1 MTAILMAALQTSLLL
16 TFALQ
21 GAALGLTAAA
31 SPGPFQ
37 TLLISESL
45 AGGWRRGA
53 PVAFAPLITDLPIIL
68 LTLFLLDQIPATFL
82 RGVSLAGGLFVLY
95 LAWGLW
101 RGWRSGSGGQDGG
114 RGPGDRERSAAQ
126 LTGLGRGVL
135 VNFLS
140 PGPYL
145 FWGLV
150 NGPILLAALRQ
161 SPLHGGAFVIGFYGI
176 FITGLLGLA
185 GIFHQARRLGPQV
198 VHALL
203 LASIL
208 ILVIFGAL
216 LLKQGIWG

>member
-1 MTAILMAALQTSLLL
+1 MQTSLLL
-16 TFALQ
+16 SLTLQ

-53 PVAFAPLITDLPIIL
+53 PVAFAPLVTDLPIIL
-68 LTLFLLDQIPATFL
+68 LTLFLLDQMPEAFL
-82 RGVSLAGGLFVLY
+82 RGISLAGGLFVLY
-95 LAWGLW
+95 LAWSLW
-101 RGWRSGSGGQDGG
+101 QGWRSGSGSSPVDEGQVNV
-114 RGPGDRERSAAQ
+114 RQ
-126 LTGLGRGVL
+126 GLGRGVL

-150 NGPILLAALRQ
+150 NGPILLNALRQ
-161 SPLHGGAFVIGFYGI
+161 SPLHGGAFVLGFYGI
-176 FITGLLGLA
+176 FILGLLCLA
-185 GIFHQARRLGPQV
+185 GIFHQARRLGPQLV
-198 VHALL
+198 RALL

-208 ILVIFGAL
+208 ILLVFGAL

>member
-1 MTAILMAALQTSLLL
+1 MAELQTSLLL

-101 RGWRSGSGGQDGG
+101 RGWRSGSGSSPVDDGQVNV
-114 RGPGDRERSAAQ
+114 RK
-126 LTGLGRGVL
+126 GLSRGVL

-185 GIFHQARRLGPQV
+185 GIFHQAQRLGPQV

>member
-1 MTAILMAALQTSLLL
+1 LTENPTFLTLL
-16 TFALQ
+16 LQ

-68 LTLFLLDQIPATFL
+68 LSLFLLDQITGGFL
-82 RGVSLAGGLFVLY
+82 RFVSLAGGLFVLY
-95 LAWGLW
+95 LAWTLW
-101 RGWRSGSGGQDGG
+101 RGWRSGAGSTPVESNLLNA
-114 RGPGDRERSAAQ
+114 RGS
-126 LTGLGRGVL
+126 LGRGVMA
-135 VNFLS
+135 NFLS

-145 FWGLV
+145 FWSLV
-150 NGPILLAALRQ
+150 NGPILLGALRQ
-161 SPLHGGAFVIGFYGI
+161 SALHGGAFVLSFYGI

-185 GIFHQARRLGPQV
+185 WIFHQARRLGPRV
-198 VHALL
+198 VRALL

-208 ILVIFGAL
+208 ILVIFGIL
-216 LLKQGIWG
+216 LLRQGIRG

>member
-1 MTAILMAALQTSLLL
+1 MQIPTILALL
-16 TFALQ
+16 LQ

-68 LTLFLLDQIPATFL
+68 ISLFVLDQIPQGFL
-82 RGVSLAGGLFVLY
+82 RFISLAGGLFVLY
-95 LAWGLW
+95 LAWTLW
-101 RGWRSGSGGQDGG
+101 RGWRSGSGNEPEDDGPVDA
-114 RGPGDRERSAAQ
+114 RR
-126 LTGLGRGVL
+126 GLGRGVL

-150 NGPILLAALRQ
+150 NGPILLGALRQ
-161 SPLHGGAFVIGFYGI
+161 SPLNGGAFVVGFYGI
-176 FITGLLGLA
+176 FITGLLVLA

-198 VHALL
+198 VRTLL

-208 ILVIFGAL
+208 ILAVFGAL
-216 LLKQGIWG
+216 LLGQGIKG

>member
-1 MTAILMAALQTSLLL
+1 MPI
-16 TFALQ
+16 TFFLQ
-21 GAALGLTAAA
+21 GAALGLASGA

-37 TLLISESL
+37 TFLISESL

-68 LTLFLLDQIPATFL
+68 FSLFVLNLLPPYFL
-82 RGVSLAGGLFVLY
+82 RIISLAGGIFVLY

-101 RGWRSGSGGQDGG
+101 RSWRAGIDQSTDQPVAPSH
-114 RGPGDRERSAAQ
+114 
-126 LTGLGRGVL
+126 GLRKGVM

-150 NGPILLAALRQ
+150 NGPILLDALHQSYLHAA
-161 SPLHGGAFVIGFYGI
+161 AFLVGFYGI
-176 FITGLLGLA
+176 FISFMLGLSLLFA
-185 GIFHQARRLGPQV
+185 QARRLGPSV

-203 LASIL
+203 LASII
-208 ILVIFGAL
+208 ILVIFGGL
-216 LLKQGIWG
+216 LIKEGIWG

>member
-1 MTAILMAALQTSLLL
+1 MQTSLLL
-16 TFALQ
+16 TLLLQ

-68 LTLFLLDQIPATFL
+68 LTLFLLGQMPAGFL
-82 RGVSLAGGLFVLY
+82 RVISLAGGLFVLY
-95 LAWGLW
+95 LAWALW
-101 RGWRSGSGGQDGG
+101 RGWRSGSGSTPVSDDPVDA
-114 RGPGDRERSAAQ
+114 RK
-126 LTGLGRGVL
+126 GLGRGVL

-161 SPLHGGAFVIGFYGI
+161 SPLHGGAFVLGFYGI

-198 VHALL
+198 VRALL
-203 LASIL
+203 LTSIL
-208 ILVIFGAL
+208 ILVIFAAL